1 MLKPSRRIFMAVFLK
16 RRIALQPFCLKDIG
30 PTIPIL
36 PFSRMKPF
44 CSCSLSALLF
54 LVICWPA
61 WPTTEGSSQYAKA
74 LAQAG
79 RERKFILLDFTGSD
93 WCSACIRSRK
103 QVLDQKEF
111 LTFATTNLVLV
122 DVDFP
127 EHKTQEATLKR
138 QNSELEKQ
146 FKVDGYPTFI
156 LLDATGRELG
166 RQTGVLTKPSSFIAT
181 LRQWQK
187 IVMNSVKAP

>member
-1 MLKPSRRIFMAVFLK
+1 
-16 RRIALQPFCLKDIG
+16 
-30 PTIPIL
+30 
-36 PFSRMKPF
+36 MKHFRP
-44 CSCSLSALLF
+44 CSLSAFLF
-54 LVICWPA
+54 LLICVPA

-111 LTFATTNLVLV
+111 LTFAATNLVLV
-122 DVDFP
+122 EVDFP
-127 EHKTQEATLKR
+127 ENKTQEPTLKR
-138 QNSELEKQ
+138 QNAELEKQ

-156 LLDATGRELG
+156 LVDATGRELG
-166 RQTGVLTKPSSFIAT
+166 RQTGLLTKPSAFIAT

-187 IVMNSVKAP
+187 IVVDSLKAP